1 MLLAYFKQAAAHVY
15 TETNGGIGETLLHL
29 RLSLLSIDM
38 DCGSMR
44 KHFPYVPNSVIPFL

>member
-1 MLLAYFKQAAAHVY
+1 MCVETNGRIGTLAHVY

-38 DCGSMR
+38 DCDSIGEQVLCR
-44 KHFPYVPNSVIPFL
+44 TV